1 MLKRISDFFLQER
14 IPDKIVTG
22 EVVSWGF
29 SVIWSMIKDE
39 VIHFGFVMLIGLLY
53 PFAAY
58 FGKKL
63 LTRGLKILSR
73 FFPGVAENA
82 TEQMQNKVNGHEPPA
97 E

>member
-1 MLKRISDFFLQER
+1 MKRFFTFFLQER

-29 SVIWSMIKDE
+29 SVFWSMIKDE

-63 LTRGLKILSR
+63 LARFLKMLSR
-73 FFPGVAENA
+73 FLPEVAKDA